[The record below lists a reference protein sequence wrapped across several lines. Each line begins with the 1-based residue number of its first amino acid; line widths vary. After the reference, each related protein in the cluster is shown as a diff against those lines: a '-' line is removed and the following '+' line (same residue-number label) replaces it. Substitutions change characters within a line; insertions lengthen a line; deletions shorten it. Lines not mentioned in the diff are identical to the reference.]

1 MGDIRHS
8 GVEFSLAGNIT
19 DEVTLVAG
27 AVALRPRISS
37 TTGPSAS
44 SLTEVGPIPRLIRI
58 NAQYRP
64 RAVQGLALDMKVES
78 VSSRYITVSNAHRV
92 SGAVTLDAG
101 VRYTTTIA
109 NTPVKFRLQGL
120 NLSNTFSVTPNASG
134 QINAF
139 ESRRVEASM
148 AADF

>member
-1 MGDIRHS
+1 MVPPGLPEQHGRKLAPPSDTRRITKAP
-8 GVEFSLAGNIT
+8 GFEEFQQL
-19 DEVTLVAG
+19 
-27 AVALRPRISS
+27 
-37 TTGPSAS
+37 
-44 SLTEVGPIPRLIRI
+44 LTRGFLIP
-58 NAQYRP
+58 
-64 RAVQGLALDMKVES
+64 
-78 VSSRYITVSNAHRV
+78 
-92 SGAVTLDAG
+92 GAVTLDAG